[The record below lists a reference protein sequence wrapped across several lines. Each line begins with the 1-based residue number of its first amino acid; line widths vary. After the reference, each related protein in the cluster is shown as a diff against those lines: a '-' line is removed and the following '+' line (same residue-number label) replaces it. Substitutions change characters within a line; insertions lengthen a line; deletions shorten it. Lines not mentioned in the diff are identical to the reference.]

1 MIGSQFS
8 NMGVIKGCLIQL
20 DGPSNGAIRGNVC
33 ISCDLQENLNLIF
46 SILNLHIL
54 RERN

>member
-8 NMGVIKGCLIQL
+8 NIGVIKGCLIQL
-20 DGPSNGAIRGNVC
+20 DGPSNGAIRDNVC
-33 ISCDLQENLNLIF
+33 ISCVIQENLNLIF

>member
-8 NMGVIKGCLIQL
+8 NMGVIKGFLIQL
-20 DGPSNGAIRGNVC
+20 DGPSYGAIPGNVC
-33 ISCDLQENLNLIF
+33 ISCVLQENFNLIF